1 MRRITL
7 LPVLAGPALLVAL
20 GYATTVVAP
29 ATADPNTERT
39 GATREY
45 TVAGVKG
52 RGLYGANGCVYCHT
66 RQIRDVYTDAA
77 LAAETST
84 AAQGLN
90 DVPGLQGQARYG
102 PDLTCIGD
110 RVPGAEKTA
119 TTEQR
124 IDAMVEYLKEPSAVH
139 PGSTMPSYR
148 YLLSNDLR
156 RLATFL
162 VEHTCVT
169 GEAQ

>member
-1 MRRITL
+1 MRRMTL

-29 ATADPNTERT
+29 ATADVNETRT
-39 GATREY
+39 GKSTPY

-66 RQIRDVYTDAA
+66 RQVRDVYTDAA
-77 LAAETST
+77 LAAETSG
-84 AAQGLN
+84 AADGLN

-102 PDLTCIGD
+102 PDLSCAAD
-110 RVPGAEKTA
+110 HVPGVDAGADREKK
-119 TTEQR
+119 
-124 IDAMVEYLKEPSAVH
+124 IDAMVAYLQDPSAVH

-148 YLLSNDLR
+148 HLLTRDLR
-156 RLATFL
+156 RLAAFL
-162 VEHTCVT
+162 VEQTCAS
-169 GEAQ
+169 EAGQ